1 VNGAREVN
9 HQTQGIPRFI
19 TDFLYTKCPDAGPIG
34 EDEDL
39 VLTGVLN
46 SMHFVELLY
55 LIESELGTE
64 ISMDDVSSE
73 DFRTIARIRDRFFPG
88 LPKAA

>member
-1 VNGAREVN
+1 MSQAPSEPAVPA
-9 HQTQGIPRFI
+9 FI
-19 TDFLYTKCPDAGPIG
+19 TDFLHTKCPDSGPIG

-55 LIESELGTE
+55 LIESELDTE
-64 ISMDDVSSE
+64 ISMDDVSTA
-73 DFRTIARIRDRFFPG
+73 DFRTIARIRQRFFSD
-88 LPKAA
+88 AA

>member
-1 VNGAREVN
+1 MSVP
-9 HQTQGIPRFI
+9 QFI
-19 TDFLYTKCPDAGPIG
+19 TDFLHAKCPDAGPIG

-64 ISMDDVSSE
+64 ISMDEVSSE
-73 DFRTIARIRDRFFPG
+73 DFRTIARIRDRFFSA
-88 LPKAA
+88 LPEAA

>member
-1 VNGAREVN
+1 MSV
-9 HQTQGIPRFI
+9 PDFI
-19 TDFLYTKCPDAGPIG
+19 TDFLLAKCPDSGPIG

-55 LIESELGTE
+55 LIEAELGTE
-64 ISMDDVSSE
+64 ISMDDVSSA
-73 DFRTIARIRDRFFPG
+73 DFRTIAGIRDRFFPG
-88 LPKAA
+88 FRKAA

>member
-1 VNGAREVN
+1 MSV
-9 HQTQGIPRFI
+9 PRFI
-19 TDFLYTKCPDAGPIG
+19 TEFLHTKCPDSGPIG

-55 LIESELGTE
+55 LIESQLGVE
-64 ISMDDVSSE
+64 ISMDDVSSA
-73 DFRTIARIRDRFFPG
+73 DFRTIARIRDRFFPEW
-88 LPKAA
+88 PKAA

>member
-1 VNGAREVN
+1 MSERASQPPAPGVPV
-9 HQTQGIPRFI
+9 FI
-19 TDFLYTKCPDAGPIG
+19 TDFLRTKCPDSGPIG

-55 LIESELGTE
+55 LIESELDTE
-64 ISMDDVSSE
+64 ISMDDVSSA
-73 DFRTIARIRDRFFPG
+73 DFRTIGRIRDRFFSQ
-88 LPKAA
+88 AA

>member
-1 VNGAREVN
+1 MSV
-9 HQTQGIPRFI
+9 PRII
-19 TDFLYTKCPDAGPIG
+19 TDFLLAKCPDAGPVC

-55 LIESELGTE
+55 LIEAELGTE

-73 DFRTIARIRDRFFPG
+73 DFRTIARIRDRFFPA
-88 LPKAA
+88 LPEAA

>member
-1 VNGAREVN
+1 VSVPA
-9 HQTQGIPRFI
+9 FI
-19 TDFLYTKCPDAGPIG
+19 TDFLYAKCPDAGPIG

-55 LIESELGTE
+55 LIEAELDTE

-73 DFRTIARIRDRFFPG
+73 DFRTIARIRDRFFPA
-88 LPKAA
+88 LPEAA